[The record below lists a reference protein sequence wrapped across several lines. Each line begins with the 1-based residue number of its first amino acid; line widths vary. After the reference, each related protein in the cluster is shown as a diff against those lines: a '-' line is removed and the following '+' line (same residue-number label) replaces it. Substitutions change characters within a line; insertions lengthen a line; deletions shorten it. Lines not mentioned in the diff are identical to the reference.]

1 MIKKKWCLNLKPFVD
16 LDNVPNLLGPSIIDS
31 KNTIVLEQSLDSEA
45 EFIEVSLK
53 PNSYLIEKIGFLGDE
68 NPLSGEF
75 FACNLT
81 LTIY

>member
-1 MIKKKWCLNLKPFVD
+1 MNLKPFVD

-45 EFIEVSLK
+45 DSIEFFLN
-53 PNSYLIEKIGFLGDE
+53 PNSYPFEKIGFLGDE

-75 FACNLT
+75 FCCNLN